1 MGDDYSAVPQPRRVT
16 HAVIAIDGPSGVG
29 KSTVAKQ
36 LAQCLGYRYVDSGS
50 MYRAMG
56 WAVQAAAVPLD
67 ATAAIVALAQ
77 RTTIELTF
85 GDGLSEVWVDGQQ
98 VTSQLR
104 GETVGAAASAVAT
117 VGAVRD
123 VITAH
128 LRRTRC
134 QGDLVMEGR
143 DIGTVVFPDAALKYF
158 LDASLTVRGQ
168 RRFRELQ
175 QAGQPVRLE
184 QVLDAVAARDAQ
196 DRSRTVAPLVPAV
209 NARVID
215 TSDLSVD
222 EVVQLM
228 LSDIHLNPL
237 QGDER
242 A

>member
-1 MGDDYSAVPQPRRVT
+1 MTMAQSPQPGQMAPV
-16 HAVIAIDGPSGVG
+16 VIAIDGPSGVG

-36 LAQCLGYRYVDSGS
+36 LAQGLGYRYVDSGS

-67 ATAAIVALAQ
+67 ARPAIVALVQ

-85 GDGLSEVWVDGQQ
+85 CDGLSEVWVNGQQ

-104 GETVGAAASAVAT
+104 GEIVGAAASAVAT
-117 VGAVRD
+117 VAAVRD

-134 QGDLVMEGR
+134 QGNLVMEGR
-143 DIGTVVFPDAALKYF
+143 DIGTVVFPDATLKYF
-158 LDASLTVRGQ
+158 LDASLRVRSQ

-175 QAGQPVRLE
+175 RAGQPVTLQ
-184 QVLDAVAARDAQ
+184 QVQDAVAARDAQ
-196 DRSRTVAPLVPAV
+196 DRTRTVAPLVPALD
-209 NARVID
+209 ARVID

-228 LSDIHLNPL
+228 LSDVHLNHL
-237 QGDER
+237 QGNER